1 VAAHLIYCV
10 EGVCSTLRA
19 GIGSYRRDILPLSE
33 ALQHVPNT
41 PQECANLTISKRR
54 ICAD

>member
-10 EGVCSTLRA
+10 EGVRSTLRA

-33 ALQHVPNT
+33 ALQHVPNA
-41 PQECANLTISKRR
+41 PQDALTISKRR